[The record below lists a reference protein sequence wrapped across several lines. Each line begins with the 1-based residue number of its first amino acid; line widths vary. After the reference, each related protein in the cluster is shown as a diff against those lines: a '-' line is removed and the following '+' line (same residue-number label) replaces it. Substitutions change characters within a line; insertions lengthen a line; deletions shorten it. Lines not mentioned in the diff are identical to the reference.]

1 MSKRKINLR
10 YLLIFVTGFILYTL
24 LITGLTRIVHSNPD
38 KGKQKLGNTI
48 SEVIYE
54 TSDVSRKVK
63 SFFKKPKF
71 LIPNDKLSDGFSY
84 YSKNIETYPKL
95 LISYKAAPFDAKIQ
109 LLDIQKGTVIKEW
122 NPDSRE
128 ISKRSYNPE
137 NLLIFDQGADINFE
151 HPLLLKDSSVVFST
165 GYSIV
170 KINARSEIEWL
181 NNSFKAHHSIELNH
195 RGNLYL
201 PGRNFK
207 SDEHAFL
214 PENYDEYS
222 THLKDDTIVELDIVT
237 GEILS
242 YKSVISILEENGYTS
257 LLHKNGYLIND
268 LIHLNDVQPALEDG
282 DYWKKGDLL
291 ISCRNLSI
299 VFIYRPDTNKIIWLK
314 QGPWSAQ
321 HDPHFYQK
329 DKIIVFGND
338 IILDYSREKIMKES
352 FHFIH
357 GNNEIYMYHFSNDS
371 ISTPFSELLIKE
383 KIRTPTQGNCTILP
397 NGDIFVEETDYG
409 RIIFGDS
416 ITKKIEFARRVDKDH
431 ITALNWSRII
441 N

>member
-128 ISKRSYNPE
+128 IS
-137 NLLIFDQGADINFE
+137 
-151 HPLLLKDSSVVFST
+151 
-165 GYSIV
+165 YSIV